1 MQELGVLSDY
11 VDPESNDWEEVPWG
25 SRRVFVPYINKISI
39 LQSRQRI
46 WHLQERDVIE
56 ALSITSNAK
65 SYCIY
70 ICRIVNRKVRDY

>member
-39 LQSRQRI
+39 PQA
-46 WHLQERDVIE
+46 D
-56 ALSITSNAK
+56 NAFDT
-65 SYCIY
+65 
-70 ICRIVNRKVRDY
+70 CRRETL